1 MKMYEEKVKRA
12 LDARLA
18 SLSASPERRARIRA
32 AALKEEERTMKR
44 KWTVGVAL
52 AAVLVLSLT
61 GAALAISGNLF
72 ELFAQRDARY
82 QGVADQAA
90 VVTEAPARI
99 EDAALGTVRAYV
111 DSAYYDGQSLTLTIA
126 VENARRAVAWTPSSE
141 ELAQM
146 TQGELLPSPVTEEE
160 RLLLEAYLA
169 DMAAGKPCGM
179 RWDSLWVHDQFYTPD
194 GVALAPSAGDEETGE
209 QGETYELRAFSPL
222 PEAAVEQESLSVYAE
237 LGRSTIYFYFDGQK
251 AYSRSEVQR
260 EGVGRVTATIPRA
273 AAEIARFTGTG
284 ALNGAECAVSA
295 QVSALEMTLTITA
308 EQAVFP
314 LETRNTA
321 GQAWQEQPWL
331 AEVYDENGQAYRLRG
346 SSEVLAEN
354 QLCFSFD
361 GLGYVP
367 QTLRVCV
374 YRDGEEPQPEPCVE
388 IRKEK

>member
-1 MKMYEEKVKRA
+1 M
-12 LDARLA
+12 
-18 SLSASPERRARIRA
+18 
-32 AALKEEERTMKR
+32 
-44 KWTVGVAL
+44 
-52 AAVLVLSLT
+52 
-61 GAALAISGNLF
+61 
-72 ELFAQRDARY
+72 
-82 QGVADQAA
+82 
-90 VVTEAPARI
+90 
-99 EDAALGTVRAYV
+99 
-111 DSAYYDGQSLTLTIA
+111 
-126 VENARRAVAWTPSSE
+126 
-141 ELAQM
+141 
-146 TQGELLPSPVTEEE
+146 
-160 RLLLEAYLA
+160 
-169 DMAAGKPCGM
+169 
-179 RWDSLWVHDQFYTPD
+179 
-194 GVALAPSAGDEETGE
+194 
-209 QGETYELRAFSPL
+209 
-222 PEAAVEQESLSVYAE
+222 
-237 LGRSTIYFYFDGQK
+237 
-251 AYSRSEVQR
+251 
-260 EGVGRVTATIPRA
+260 GRVTATIPRA

-388 IRKEK
+388 IKKEK